1 MTRQGSSEFGLTN
14 TNKLIRGYEG
24 CVGLKTGST
33 SIAKYCVSTVAVR
46 NGITLISVVM
56 TAPDYKVRFSDAA
69 AMLNYGFGSCS
80 LYEDDHPE
88 QLQKI
93 AVKKAIEKKASCKF
107 EKNFYYLD
115 TTGKPLD
122 GIQKKIQM
130 KKSLTAPVKEG
141 DVAGKAVYLL
151 DGQDIGSVNI
161 LAAED
166 VPASGYM
173 DYLMALCRRFL
184 PFQTKESELEL

>member
-1 MTRQGSSEFGLTN
+1 
-14 TNKLIRGYEG
+14 
-24 CVGLKTGST
+24 
-33 SIAKYCVSTVAVR
+33 
-46 NGITLISVVM
+46 
-56 TAPDYKVRFSDAA
+56 
-69 AMLNYGFGSCS
+69 
-80 LYEDDHPE
+80 
-88 QLQKI
+88 
-93 AVKKAIEKKASCKF
+93 
-107 EKNFYYLD
+107 
-115 TTGKPLD
+115 
-122 GIQKKIQM
+122 M

-151 DGQDIGSVNI
+151 DGQDIGRVNI